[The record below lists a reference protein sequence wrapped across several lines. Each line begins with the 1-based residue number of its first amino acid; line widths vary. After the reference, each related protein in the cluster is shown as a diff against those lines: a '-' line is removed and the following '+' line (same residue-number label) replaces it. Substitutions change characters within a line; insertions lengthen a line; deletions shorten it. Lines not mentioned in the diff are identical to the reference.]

1 MIYKNRKVVYLGYLK
16 GLVESK
22 LFTGYPFINI
32 ETESPTKYDMLLPV
46 LFDDKEFLKTTYPQ
60 YGLSKGIQAAEERYK
75 IKFPLSFEQYSK
87 LPVETQFNISWSLYG
102 QDTLHYNFLKY
113 EYKEL
118 IKHKINFLVPIP
130 VMNND
135 LLKVDYTKLKLP
147 KDLLEYI
154 RAGKA
159 KLFIYQD
166 AEGFF
171 NQHGYAHWFH
181 EFMNFFKLPKGSL
194 IVESANVRFKKLVNL
209 YRDFYN
215 HKIKFKTL
223 ESTEFEDR
231 PWFLTR
237 TKYHPINRAE
247 HYKKFFYYLDHKLNL
262 QHDTKLLCLA
272 RRYSAERAVV
282 FTTIQNTPILR
293 DNTLA
298 SLHNPYENSKEH
310 CLSLIE
316 STGVSNVKEIKDW
329 LLSNFDF
336 VNGWHVDRD
345 DFDNN
350 WAEVINDSLQ
360 NRTFVNV
367 VMETHQLPTTELFL
381 SEKSYRPMYTANPF
395 IIFGNP
401 GTLAKLKKDG
411 YKTFDKFWDESYDE
425 DVDLS
430 IRLSRLIKTMETI
443 ANTPWDT
450 INSWMEEIELI
461 LVHNFNTL
469 MSMKRIYNKQSILYR
484 EIKNEYKGN
493 SNLI

>member
-1 MIYKNRKVVYLGYLK
+1 
-16 GLVESK
+16 
-22 LFTGYPFINI
+22 
-32 ETESPTKYDMLLPV
+32 
-46 LFDDKEFLKTTYPQ
+46 
-60 YGLSKGIQAAEERYK
+60 
-75 IKFPLSFEQYSK
+75 
-87 LPVETQFNISWSLYG
+87 
-102 QDTLHYNFLKY
+102 
-113 EYKEL
+113 
-118 IKHKINFLVPIP
+118 
-130 VMNND
+130 
-135 LLKVDYTKLKLP
+135 
-147 KDLLEYI
+147 
-154 RAGKA
+154 
-159 KLFIYQD
+159 
-166 AEGFF
+166 
-171 NQHGYAHWFH
+171 
-181 EFMNFFKLPKGSL
+181 
-194 IVESANVRFKKLVNL
+194 
-209 YRDFYN
+209 
-215 HKIKFKTL
+215 
-223 ESTEFEDR
+223 
-231 PWFLTR
+231 
-237 TKYHPINRAE
+237 
-247 HYKKFFYYLDHKLNL
+247 
-262 QHDTKLLCLA
+262 
-272 RRYSAERAVV
+272 
-282 FTTIQNTPILR
+282 
-293 DNTLA
+293 
-298 SLHNPYENSKEH
+298 
-310 CLSLIE
+310 
-316 STGVSNVKEIKDW
+316 
-329 LLSNFDF
+329 LSNFDF